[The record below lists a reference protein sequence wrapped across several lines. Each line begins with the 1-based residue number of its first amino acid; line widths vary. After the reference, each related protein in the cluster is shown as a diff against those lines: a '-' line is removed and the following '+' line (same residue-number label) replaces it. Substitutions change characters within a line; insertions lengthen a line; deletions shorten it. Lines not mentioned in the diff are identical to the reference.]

1 MAQRNLQAV
10 GATDSLKGRNTVW
23 IHLNLS
29 YSLSEQHMKQS
40 KVRFTG
46 RFVHNAGNVTKPTV
60 MIFPVLLTVR
70 PEFLKPELMAT
81 EC

>member
-10 GATDSLKGRNTVW
+10 GATDGLKGQNTVG

-29 YSLSEQHMKQS
+29 YSLSEQNMKQG

-46 RFVHNAGNVTKPTV
+46 CFVQNSGNVTMPTV